1 MRPQYSI
8 LTQPES
14 ECITLDQLNLHVK
27 IDSADDQEHLIGLIG
42 VARELVDSI
51 TGRISMTST
60 WTLTAATWCDL
71 LERSKDTAK
80 IYRTPLVSVQS
91 VKYYPADGGA
101 QATMA
106 PGDYRTITGYEP
118 GMIQFKN
125 DLPALDDRPDAIQ
138 IEFTAG
144 YTHSDMT
151 PAVHKHA
158 QKVIVADMYEQ
169 RASIAYGQPYE
180 VKPVLRNLLE
190 NQKVEGWS
198 A

>member
-8 LTQPES
+8 ATQPDSES
-14 ECITLDQLNLHVK
+14 ITLEQVTAHVRV
-27 IDSADDQEHLIGLIG
+27 DSTDDQEYIIGLIG

-51 TGRISMTST
+51 TGRVSMTSG
-60 WTLTAATWCDL
+60 WTLTAATWADL
-71 LERSKDTAK
+71 FEGSCDTAK
-80 IYRTPLVSVQS
+80 IYRTPLASVAF

-101 QATMA
+101 LATMSS
-106 PGDYRTITGYEP
+106 GDYRAITGYEP
-118 GMIQFKN
+118 GLIQFTG

-138 IEFTAG
+138 ISFTAG
-144 YTHSDMT
+144 YANSDLT

-158 QKVIVADMYEQ
+158 QKVLVADMYDQ
-169 RASIAYGQPYE
+169 RSSIAFGQPYE
-180 VKPVLRNLLE
+180 IKPVLRNLLE

>member
-8 LTQPES
+8 ASQPASES
-14 ECITLDQLNLHVK
+14 ITLEQVTAHVRV
-27 IDSADDQEHLIGLIG
+27 DSTDDQEYIIGLIG

-51 TGRISMTST
+51 TGRVSMSST
-60 WTLTAATWCDL
+60 WTLTAKTWESL
-71 LERSKDTAK
+71 LERSGDTAK
-80 IYRTPLVSVQS
+80 IYRTPLISVQF
-91 VKYYPADGGA
+91 VKYYPDGGGTL
-101 QATMA
+101 ATMSSA
-106 PGDYRTITGYEP
+106 DYRVITGYEP
-118 GMIQFKN
+118 GLIQFTG
-125 DLPALDDRPDAIQ
+125 DLPALEDRPDAIQ
-138 IEFTAG
+138 ISFTAG

>member
-8 LTQPES
+8 LTQPDCEAVS
-14 ECITLDQLNLHVK
+14 LEQVSAHVRV
-27 IDSADDQEHLIGLIG
+27 DSTDDQEYIIGLIS

-51 TGRISMTST
+51 TGRVSITSE
-60 WTLTAATWCDL
+60 WKLTAATWAAL
-71 LERSKDTAK
+71 LERSTDTAK
-80 IYRTPLVSVQS
+80 IYRTPLDSVQS
-91 VKYYPADGGA
+91 VKYYPDGGGA
-101 QATMA
+101 LTTMSSA
-106 PGDYRTITGYEP
+106 NYRVITGYEP
-118 GMIQFKN
+118 GLIQFTG
-125 DLPALDDRPDAIQ
+125 DLPSLEDRPDAIQ
-138 IEFTAG
+138 ISFTAG
-144 YTHSDMT
+144 YANSDLT

>member
-8 LTQPES
+8 LTQPDCEAVS
-14 ECITLDQLNLHVK
+14 LEQVSAHVRV
-27 IDSADDQEHLIGLIG
+27 DSTDDQEYIIGLIS

-51 TGRISMTST
+51 TGRVSITSEWKLTAST
-60 WTLTAATWCDL
+60 WSDL
-71 LERSKDTAK
+71 LDRSKDTAK
-80 IYRTPLVSVQS
+80 IYRTPLISVDS
-91 VKYYPADGGA
+91 VKYYPADKGA
-101 QATMA
+101 QVTMSSS
-106 PGDYRTITGYEP
+106 DYRVITGYEP
-118 GMIQFKN
+118 GLIQFKT

-138 IEFTAG
+138 IEFAAG

-151 PAVHKHA
+151 PAIHKHA
-158 QKVIVADMYEQ
+158 QKVIVADMYDQ